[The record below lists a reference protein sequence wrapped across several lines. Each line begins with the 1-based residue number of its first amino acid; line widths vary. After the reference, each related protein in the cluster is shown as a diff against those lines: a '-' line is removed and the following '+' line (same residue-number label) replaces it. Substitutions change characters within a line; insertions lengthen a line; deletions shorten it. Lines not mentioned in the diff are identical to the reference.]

1 MPSDDATAAP
11 ASRWPMIIG
20 IVLTLAMVA
29 GLARAIAG
37 AGEGLGLEGV
47 RRALPGNPLF
57 YVTFVLVYLALPLGD
72 FIIFRRLWH
81 IPVDGLIA
89 LFKKR
94 IANEIVIGYSGE
106 AYFYAWARAR
116 APMVAAP
123 FGAVKDVSILSAM
136 AGNVVTLS
144 LVLIALPFAQT
155 VLKPADFRVL
165 GWSVVILVTI
175 SLPFLIFARR
185 VFTLRRDQLWWI
197 TGVHG
202 VRLIVGGLLLAL
214 AWHFAIP
221 DIAIGV
227 WVMLSAARMLVS
239 RLPLVPNKDL
249 LFANFAITL
258 IGTGSGLS
266 AVLAATAA
274 LTLLVHAALIAV
286 FSLFSLFR
294 NRV

>member
-185 VFTLRRDQLWWI
+185 VFTLRPDQLWWI

-202 VRLIVGGLLLAL
+202 VRLIVGGFLLAL

-258 IGTGSGLS
+258 IGTGSELS